1 MKESEKK
8 LIEKAKQGDTRSFE
22 HLIKEHEGKIYNLLL
37 GMTGN
42 KAAAEDLF
50 QETFLTAWRKIG
62 MFRGDADF
70 SSWLYRIAFNNVL
83 MKRRKKKKI
92 KTVSIDT
99 PVMAYDRETKR
110 DFADDWSRSPA
121 ATLENKELK
130 NRISKAI
137 KMLPEKYKEVLV
149 LRDVE
154 GLSNEEVKKILN
166 ISLPSVKS
174 RLHRARFF
182 LRDNLSGYFRG
193 Q

>member
-1 MKESEKK
+1 MKEPEKK
-8 LIEKAKQGDTRSFE
+8 LIEKAKHGDSRAFE
-22 HLIKEHEGKIYNLLL
+22 HLIKQHEGKIYNLLL

-42 KAAAEDLF
+42 KAAAEDIF

-62 MFRGDADF
+62 AFRGDADF

-92 KTVSIDT
+92 KTVSIDA
-99 PVMAYDRETKR
+99 PVMIHDKEANR

-121 ATLENKELK
+121 ASLENKELK
-130 NRISKAI
+130 NRIGNAI
-137 KMLPEKYKEVLV
+137 RALPEKYKEVLM
-149 LRDVE
+149 LRDMD
-154 GLSNEEVKKILN
+154 GLSNEEVTKILK

-174 RLHRARFF
+174 RLHRARFY
-182 LRDNLSGYFRG
+182 LRNNLSDYFGG

>member
-1 MKESEKK
+1 MKDSEK
-8 LIEKAKQGDTRSFE
+8 Q
-22 HLIKEHEGKIYNLLL
+22 LIKKAQSGDSHAFEQLIKKHEVKIYNLLL

-50 QETFLTAWRKIG
+50 QETFLTAWRKMG
-62 MFRGDADF
+62 AFRGDSEF

-92 KTVSIDT
+92 NTVSIDT
-99 PVMAYDRETKR
+99 PVTIYGKETNR
-110 DFADDWSRSPA
+110 DFADDWSKSPA
-121 ATLENKELK
+121 ATLENDELK
-130 NRISKAI
+130 DHINKAI
-137 KMLPEKYKEVLV
+137 KKLPEKYKEVLI

-154 GLSNEEVKKILN
+154 GMSNEEVMKILN

-174 RLHRARFF
+174 RLHRARFY
-182 LRDNLSGYFRG
+182 LRDNLPGYFRG